1 MAFPTRT
8 TMDLHARTVPA
19 IPEPEAPAGGVL
31 FPRHLGAGGPRA
43 KDGRYQCAV
52 YVPQPDGTRARKFAY
67 GQTWAECDAKRRELL
82 DKAENGIPVPTRSA
96 KLAEWL
102 PYWLENVIRPRRK
115 LSTYDKYEAH
125 VRLYLVPRLG
135 SKRLESLTVADVR
148 RFLTALERDTTA
160 ATAKE
165 SHRVLRT
172 ALSAACREELITRN
186 VVQLV
191 EPPRLRSRDLS
202 PWSLDETLDFL
213 AAARKDPLYA
223 AFVVAIAM
231 GLRRGEIIGLRW
243 EDLDLEQRVLYVRQ
257 QTQRRRG
264 VLYDDDPKS
273 RRRRAVPLPA
283 MCIAPLRW
291 QRMRQAAIRERMGD
305 RWTETGHV
313 FTTRTGRPIEPRNL
327 YRSFTRVAK
336 GAGLRVIRL
345 HDARHGCATLL
356 TAAGVAPRVVMEIL
370 GHSQISIT
378 MDVYTHVVQDTQR
391 EAISHMDRLLRRR
404 NSPGPAPGSSPGD
417 RTR

>member
-1 MAFPTRT
+1 MAQQRKRNPN
-8 TMDLHARTVPA
+8 
-19 IPEPEAPAGGVL
+19 
-31 FPRHLGAGGPRA
+31 GAGTVTKR
-43 KDGRYQCAV
+43 KDGRYQAAV
-52 YVPQPDGTRARKFAY
+52 YVLQPDGTRARKFVY
-67 GQTWAECDAKRRELL
+67 GKTWTECDTKRRELL
-82 DKAENGIPVPTRSA
+82 DKAANGVPVPTRSG

-102 PYWLENVIRPRRK
+102 PYWLENVVKPRRK

-125 VRLYLVPRLG
+125 VRLYLVPALG
-135 SKRLESLTVADVR
+135 AKRLESLSVGDVR
-148 RFLTALERDTTA
+148 RFLVRLEKATTA

-186 VVQLV
+186 VATLV
-191 EPPRLRSRDLS
+191 EPPRPNPRDLS

-223 AFVVAIAM
+223 AFVLAIAM
-231 GLRRGEIIGLRW
+231 GLRRGEIVGLRW
-243 EDLDLEQRVLYVRQ
+243 SDVDLDNRVLYVRKQ
-257 QTQRRRG
+257 VQRRRG
-264 VLYDDDPKS
+264 VLYDDDPKG

-291 QRMRQAAIRERMGD
+291 HRMRQKAMRARLGGTWEID
-305 RWTETGHV
+305 YV
-313 FTTRTGRPIEPRNL
+313 FATRNGKPVEPRNV
-327 YRSFTRVAK
+327 YRSFTRVAQN
-336 GAGLRVIRL
+336 AGLRVIRL
-345 HDARHGCATLL
+345 HDARHGTATLL

-391 EAISHMDRLLRRR
+391 EAMSHMDRLLRGRSGHR
-404 NSPGPAPGSSPGD
+404 
-417 RTR
+417 